1 MAGRG
6 TTQRLKE
13 EAAGVDKNNVPT
25 GSGSGTVT
33 TTKTASGKEVKGLQV
48 TRARVEDPKWTDGR
62 ADVVQTNFEKYEDT
76 SRYQVEEQYDNGD
89 LKVYDTKEGVYKRYP
104 NNKLEGSRDHLR
116 PSNRKRAI
124 NAQSDKAYVQEVRNG
139 YNPPDSVKG
148 PDFAVIDKGT
158 TTTKEVKNIG
168 SSGPPGTNSG
178 VEQAQEKN
186 STEGVDG
193 HYVDTAEDNSSETL
207 EDVKNDHTRTKV
219 LTSPEVDP
227 VDGSPVE
234 GTGGYQY
241 LTADE
246 IDKLKSEG
254 RIKSSLARKAKNRLK
269 MQQKAYEKGNWPV
282 PEGYAFDDDGNIH
295 PLNGVGRGRNRNLVT
310 DPNGANFYV
319 PYADEPEPDIKTQI
333 ANSLKAPRISK
344 GIAGVPGEHKIKIY
358 TKDPSN
364 LTGTLEPLLKTG
376 NGVIFPFTPTIQV
389 NHSASYGTYDINQS
403 VNQPHYYM
411 MTPNVQINLTAIF
424 TANTAKEASYMLAA
438 MHFFRWA
445 TKSDFGA
452 YENQVRRTD
461 AGTPPPVLV
470 FSGYGTEQFNNIPV
484 VLRNFSYTL
493 PEDVDYVTV
502 QTQEAQII
510 SRDIDMTNIDA
521 LGNEIGDELQAQDNA
536 GAGIEPDW
544 ENITKAFPNE
554 STTIPSTMLFAIDIA
569 PQYPP
574 SQLRDEWNLKEYASG
589 ELLRKGYI

>member
-13 EAAGVDKNNVPT
+13 EAAGVDKKNVPT

-33 TTKTASGKEVKGLQV
+33 TKKTTSSKEVKGLQV
-48 TRARVEDPKWTDGR
+48 TRARVEDPEWTDGR
-62 ADVVQTNFEKYEDT
+62 ADVVETNFRKYEDT
-76 SRYQVEEQYDNGD
+76 SRWEIKEQKDNGN
-89 LKVYDTKEGVYKRYP
+89 LVVYDTKTGDTKTYP
-104 NNKLEGSRDHLR
+104 SNKLAGSRDYLD
-116 PSNRKRAI
+116 SYNRKKVI
-124 NAQSDKAYVQEVRNG
+124 NKQSDKAYVQKVRNG

-148 PDFAVIDKGT
+148 KDFAVIDKGT
-158 TTTKEVKNIG
+158 TTTKEVKNVG
-168 SSGPPGTNSG
+168 TSGPPGTDSG

-219 LTSPEVDP
+219 MTSPEVDP

-241 LTADE
+241 LTDGE
-246 IDKLKSEG
+246 IDQLKSEG
-254 RIKSSLARKAKNRLK
+254 RIKSSLARKAKQRLK
-269 MQQKAYEKGNWPV
+269 TQQKLYEKDNWPV
-282 PEGYAFDDDGNIH
+282 PEGYSFDSDGNIY
-295 PLNGVGRGRNRNLVT
+295 PNDQISQGSNIAK
-310 DPNGANFYV
+310 DPNGANWYI
-319 PYADEPEPDIKTQI
+319 PYANEPEPDIKTQI
-333 ANSLKAPRISK
+333 ANSLKAPRIAK

-521 LGNEIGDELQAQDNA
+521 LGNEIGNELQTQDNA
-536 GAGIEPDW
+536 GAGIEPNW
-544 ENITKAFPNE
+544 ENVTKAFPNE